1 MTPATLLA
9 WHRRLA
15 AGKYGTSKRRK
26 PGRPPASLGV
36 VAWARENPLWGH
48 QRLHGELMM
57 FGATASPSTR
67 NLDLDLGE
75 SHLRTVL
82 AAYQAHHNTARPHQ
96 RIAQYIPDGDG
107 DGDGDDLTVADLDR
121 ERIYR
126 NPSWA
131 A

>member
-1 MTPATLLA
+1 
-9 WHRRLA
+9 
-15 AGKYGTSKRRK
+15 
-26 PGRPPASLGV
+26 
-36 VAWARENPLWGH
+36 
-48 QRLHGELMM
+48 M